1 VVAERQAVL
10 EVRALTVHYGKALA
24 LEGVEIDVPV
34 HALVAVIGPNGA
46 GKTTLLR
53 TISGLVRPTAGTIM
67 FQGQPLRGLA
77 PHRIVCAGLVHCPEG
92 RRPFPEL
99 AVLENLRLGTPLW
112 PSRVE
117 AQARLDEVFQLFPRL
132 RERHRQLAGTLS
144 GGEQQMLTLGRALM
158 CRPKLVML
166 DEPSMGLAPRVVEEV
181 YEAIGK
187 IRAMGVAV
195 LLVEQNVELALEV
208 CDTVA
213 VLDRGRLVFNGNQD
227 ELTRNTTLK
236 EIYLGLA

>member
-1 VVAERQAVL
+1 VL

-24 LEGVEIDVPV
+24 LESVEIGVP
-34 HALVAVIGPNGA
+34 AQSLVAVIGPNGA

-53 TISGLVRPTAGTIM
+53 TISGLLQPTAGTII
-67 FQGQPLRGLA
+67 FEGRSLRALA
-77 PHRIVCAGLVHCPEG
+77 PHQIVCEGLVHCPEG

-99 AVLENLRLGTPLW
+99 AVVDNLRLGTPLW
-112 PSRVE
+112 PTRAE
-117 AQARLDEVFQLFPRL
+117 AQARLEEVFQLFPRL

-144 GGEQQMLTLGRALM
+144 GGEQQMLALGRALM
-158 CRPKLVML
+158 CRPKLLLL
-166 DEPSMGLAPRVVEEV
+166 DEPSMGLAPKVVDEV
-181 YEAIGK
+181 YDAIGK
-187 IRAMGVAV
+187 IRAMGVTV

-208 CDTVA
+208 CDTLA
-213 VLDRGRLVFNGNQD
+213 VLDRGRLVFKGKQD